1 LQQHF
6 HQQKGTCL
14 PSDSI
19 SRGQWRSRLGFIL
32 AASGSAIGLG
42 NIVFFSANA
51 YRFGGGAFYLPYL
64 IALFAV
70 GIPVMILEFGLGNY
84 TSRAYPESLY
94 KIAGKKGEFAGWWAI
109 MNAAFITM
117 YYITILGWVFGMLI
131 GSFGDLWRESLAVPA
146 FGLEEGDLG
155 NPYAFFFRMLSTWQP
170 VLFVAFIWIFNII
183 IVRRGPETIEQ
194 ATRIFVPLMW
204 IFMVVLIIRGVT
216 LPGGTEGVMLLFT
229 PNFSVMKDPAVWQGA
244 FSQIFFTLSLG
255 FGIMTAYASYLP
267 KKSDLTQNAFI
278 TSFLN
283 CGFEYIA
290 GLAVF
295 SILFACAMVPRA
307 STISMMFFILPEGIG
322 RLPGGLQAVIPF
334 GLMFFIL
341 LLLAGLT
348 SSVSLVEALVSSMR
362 DKFGWPRAKTIIIAA
377 IIGFIGSAAFAL
389 PQIINPGLEDDGTL
403 GFTLLDFIDHWAF
416 SYGLLIIGLVEC
428 ILIGW
433 VMGADKIRAHL
444 NGRSSI
450 HLGKW
455 FEIAIK
461 YVIPLAL
468 ILILGYSIRNEFRD
482 GLYGTAYSDNYGDGY
497 RFMRFFPAVMLVFWF
512 TFCTVVSLRL
522 TGKGTYDKKD

>member
-1 LQQHF
+1 MPQ
-6 HQQKGTCL
+6 
-14 PSDSI
+14 DSI
-19 SRGQWRSRLGFIL
+19 SRGQWKSRLGFIL

-64 IALFAV
+64 LALFAI

-84 TSRAYPESLY
+84 TSRAFPESLY
-94 KIAGKKGEFAGWWAI
+94 KIAGKKGEFVGWWAI

-117 YYITILGWVFGMLI
+117 YYITILGWVLGMLV
-131 GSFGDLWRESLAVPA
+131 GSLGDLWKESLAVPS
-146 FGLEEGDLG
+146 FGLEDGQLL

-170 VLFVAFIWIFNII
+170 FVFVAIIWIMNVI

-194 ATRIFVPLMW
+194 ATRLFVPLMW
-204 IFMVVLIIRGVT
+204 IFMIALIIRGVT
-216 LPGGTEGVMLLFT
+216 LPSGTEGVMLLFT

-267 KKSDLTQNAFI
+267 KKSDLTQNAVI

-295 SILFACAMVPRA
+295 SILFACAIVPRA

-322 RLPGGLQAVIPF
+322 QLPGGLRAVIPF

-362 DKFGWPRAKTIIIAA
+362 DKFGWARKKTITIAA
-377 IIGFIGSAAFAL
+377 IIGFCGSAIFAL
-389 PQIINPGLEDDGTL
+389 PQIINPGLEDNGTL

-416 SYGLLIIGLVEC
+416 SYGLLLIGLSEC

-444 NGRSSI
+444 NKRSNI
-450 HLGKW
+450 KLGKW
-455 FEIAIK
+455 FEITIK

-468 ILILGYSIRNEFRD
+468 ILVLGYSVKNEFRD
-482 GLYGTAYSDNYGDGY
+482 GLYGTAYSEHYSSSY
-497 RFMRFFPAVMLVFWF
+497 RFMRFFPAVMLALWF
-512 TFCTVVSLRL
+512 FACTIVSLRL
-522 TGKGTYDKKD
+522 TRKGTYDKQQ